1 MYSCLTPVAKNS
13 NGVSTGSHLSEQKFK
28 ALDVKTPG
36 LGVPIVARWVKDPAL
51 LKLWRG
57 SQLWLRSWR
66 CCDCGVG
73 RQLQFRFDP

>member
-36 LGVPIVARWVKDPAL
+36 LGVPIVARWVKNPTSIHEDLGLIPGLA
-51 LKLWRG
+51 
-57 SQLWLRSWR
+57 Q
-66 CCDCGVG
+66 
-73 RQLQFRFDP
+73 